1 MKHEY
6 LMRASMAALALM
18 VAGCEKSDFGSDD
31 SNTQMMAAL
40 PDLPA
45 TLPLEPGEAGALS
58 YAPDVSDLGDAQEIG
73 VARVADASQV
83 YGYAD
88 AACGFQGALGDAPP
102 DYAFAYDDV
111 EPWAWQATDNSM
123 MFAEPIDDGYRYYYY
138 RPGETEPY
146 FVRDPYYA
154 YGFAGGMLAALYAAD
169 GAIVPFADYGPR
181 VLYASRYFARGRDL
195 YATWRRAPRRA
206 VLAGSWATRRPLIAA
221 SYDRWS
227 GGRVRQPAWGAFY
240 ASSRPR
246 LDTYWR
252 EERVR
257 RGADARRFADW
268 RDTGFRDS
276 PPPRAIPA
284 RWQEARWARDDRRYR
299 PARDDARGDDRRGGR
314 GDDRRAERREDRLA
328 DRGGDNGRDRE
339 RLQAQ
344 RERERAQQERQRD
357 RERQQG
363 DRQAGRGGADAG
375 DRRAERLEAR
385 EQRRD
390 DRQRD
395 QRIEQREQQQRE
407 RADRDRA
414 ERGQRERADRERGQ
428 IERQQ
433 RDRADRERRDQ
444 SDRQQRQQEM
454 QAERQQRQQ
463 AERQQQQAERQQ
475 RMQAERQQQQQA
487 ERQQQRQQE
496 QMQRQQQMQAERQ
509 QRQQQE
515 QMQRRQAEQAQRQQ
529 QMQAERQQRQ
539 QQEQMQR
546 QQQQQAQR
554 QQQQQADRAAQQQ
567 QRQQQREERRANRRD
582 Q

>member
-1 MKHEY
+1 MKTEY
-6 LMRASMAALALM
+6 LMRASMAAMALM
-18 VAGCEKSDFGSDD
+18 VAGCDKGDFASDD
-31 SNTQMMAAL
+31 TNSQMMAAL

-73 VARVADASQV
+73 VARVADPQQV

-102 DYAFAYDDV
+102 DYAFSYDDV

-206 VLAGSWATRRPLIAA
+206 VLAGSWATRRPLIVA

-240 ASSRPR
+240 AASRPR
-246 LDTYWR
+246 LESYWR

-268 RDTGFRDS
+268 RDGGFRAA

-299 PARDDARGDDRRGGR
+299 PAREDAREDARGDDRRGER
-314 GDDRRAERREDRLA
+314 GGDRRAERRDDRLA
-328 DRGGDNGRDRE
+328 GGDNGRDRE

-344 RERERAQQERQRD
+344 RERDRAQQERQ

-395 QRIEQREQQQRE
+395 QREQQQRE
-407 RADRDRA
+407 RSDRERQA
-414 ERGQRERADRERGQ
+414 ERQVERQPQRERAERVDRERIQ
-428 IERQQ
+428 RDQVDRQQ

-444 SDRQQRQQEM
+444 VDRQQQQT
-454 QAERQQRQQ
+454 ERQQRQQ
-463 AERQQQQAERQQ
+463 F
-475 RMQAERQQQQQA
+475 

-515 QMQRRQAEQAQRQQ
+515 QAQRRQAEQAQRQQ

-539 QQEQMQR
+539 QQEQAQR